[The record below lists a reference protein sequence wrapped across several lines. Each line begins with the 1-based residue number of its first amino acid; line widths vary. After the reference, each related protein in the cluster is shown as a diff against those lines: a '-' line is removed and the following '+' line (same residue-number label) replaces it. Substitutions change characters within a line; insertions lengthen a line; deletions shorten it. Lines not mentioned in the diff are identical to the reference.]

1 MILEGHF
8 LWHFDLDRS
17 TWYWSFMRCS
27 SLVPDFFLC
36 FHVLFQQQS
45 AIWRGYITSLSGDG
59 VSTAIAKLTS
69 VTLCLNVSIV
79 PTCMEEDVFRNV
91 MEIEIL
97 TDSATA
103 CDFATPREKLVIM
116 LQLTW
121 AWFWLCQLRST
132 VGEDRQMLTGTS
144 KRL

>member
-1 MILEGHF
+1 MTFLSRQKYLILILYEMF
-8 LWHFDLDRS
+8 IISAR
-17 TWYWSFMRCS
+17 
-27 SLVPDFFLC
+27 FFLC

-69 VTLCLNVSIV
+69 VTLCLKVSIV

-97 TDSATA
+97 TDSATT

-116 LQLTW
+116 LQLT
-121 AWFWLCQLRST
+121 
-132 VGEDRQMLTGTS
+132 
-144 KRL
+144 